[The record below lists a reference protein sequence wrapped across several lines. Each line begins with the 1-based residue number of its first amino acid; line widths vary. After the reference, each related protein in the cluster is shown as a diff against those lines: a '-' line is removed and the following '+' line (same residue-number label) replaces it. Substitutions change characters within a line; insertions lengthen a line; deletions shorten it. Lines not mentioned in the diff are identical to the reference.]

1 MSAPVAPTPLVPSS
15 GAPLVSAK
23 GVSRAYPIRRGLF
36 ARTAWLRAVDR
47 VDLDVFPGEVVGV
60 VGESGCGKSTLG
72 RLLLGLARPTGG
84 EVSFAGEPLSA
95 RSGAAKR
102 ALRSRMQVVFQD
114 PFSSLDPRRSV
125 GAQIADGLRIHQVVP
140 NAQIKAEVARL
151 LALVGL
157 DPAAAARRPH
167 EYSGGQR
174 QRIAIARA
182 LATRPDF
189 IVADEPVSALDAS
202 IQAQV
207 VNLLADLRA
216 ELKLA
221 LVFISHDL
229 HVVRHLSDR
238 IAVMY
243 LGRIVEEGPAGDV
256 FSRPAHPYTRAL
268 IEATPSMTARATEP
282 PLAGELPDPVQPP
295 SGCTFRTRCPLAEA
309 RCAQAEPPLS
319 PVGDKRR
326 AACIKPLTGL

>member
-1 MSAPVAPTPLVPSS
+1 MTDAPPPSTRPNS
-15 GAPLVSAK
+15 EPLVSAT
-23 GVSRAYPIRRGLF
+23 GVSRTYAVRRGLF
-36 ARTAWLRAVDR
+36 LRSAELKAVDR
-47 VDLDVFPGEVVGV
+47 VDLSIHPGEVVGV

-72 RLLLGLARPTGG
+72 RLLLGLAKPSSGA
-84 EVSFAGEPLSA
+84 VSFAGEPLDA
-95 RSGAAKR
+95 RRGAARR
-102 ALRSRMQVVFQD
+102 ALKSRMQVVFQD

-125 GAQIADGLRIHQVVP
+125 GAQIADGLRVHGIVP
-140 NAQIKAEVARL
+140 RAEIDAEVARL
-151 LALVGL
+151 LTIVGL
-157 DPAAAARRPH
+157 DPQAASRKPH

-182 LATRPDF
+182 LATRPEF

-243 LGRIVEEGPAGDV
+243 LGRIVEEGPAADV
-256 FSRPAHPYTRAL
+256 FNAPAHPYTRAL
-268 IEATPSMTARATEP
+268 IAATPSMRAKTHEP
-282 PLAGELPDPVQPP
+282 PLQGELPDPVDPP
-295 SGCTFRTRCPLAEA
+295 SGCTFRTRCPIAEP
-309 RCAQAEPPLS
+309 RCADAEPPLTD
-319 PVGDKRR
+319 VGNYRR
-326 AACIKPLTGL
+326 AACIKPLVRL

>member
-1 MSAPVAPTPLVPSS
+1 MSALT
-15 GAPLVSAK
+15 PLVSAR
-23 GVSRAYPIRRGLF
+23 GVSRSYTVRRGLF
-36 ARTAWLRAVDR
+36 GAAALKAVDR
-47 VDLDVFPGEVVGV
+47 VDLDVYPGEVVGI

-72 RLLLGLARPTGG
+72 RLLLGLARPTAG
-84 EVSFAGEPLSA
+84 EVTFAGEPLSA
-95 RSGAAKR
+95 RRGASRR
-102 ALRSRMQVVFQD
+102 ALKARMQVVFQD

-125 GAQIADGLRIHQVVP
+125 GAQIADGLRIHETV
-140 NAQIKAEVARL
+140 ARSQIAAEVARL
-151 LALVGL
+151 LAIVGL
-157 DPAAAARRPH
+157 DPQAAPRRPH

-243 LGRIVEEGPAGDV
+243 LGRIVEEGRAAEV
-256 FSRPAHPYTRAL
+256 FSAPAHPYTRAL
-268 IEATPSMTARATEP
+268 IEATPSMRARASEP
-282 PLAGELPDPVQPP
+282 PLQGELPDPVAPP
-295 SGCTFRTRCPLAEA
+295 SGCAFRTRCPIAEA
-309 RCAQAEPPLS
+309 RCAEAEPALAA
-319 PVGDKRR
+319 VGNTRR
-326 AACIKPLTGL
+326 AACIKPLVRL